1 MWTVIEILGK
11 EIVTVQIQ
19 NKEQLYDEGL
29 TGRNAKPFWERGSH
43 ILGGEP
49 LIFDKDIDSKKK

>member
-1 MWTVIEILGK
+1 MRTVIEILGK
-11 EIVTVQIQ
+11 ESVTVQIK

-29 TGRNAKPFWERGSH
+29 TGRNAKPFWEKRSH

>member
-11 EIVTVQIQ
+11 ENVTVQIKH
-19 NKEQLYDEGL
+19 KEQLYDEGL

-49 LIFDKDIDSKKK
+49 YLTRT